1 MEVYME
7 WTGYWYGFYT
17 NKPIDFVF
25 SEWRKKMS
33 IINYQYDYDLVNY
46 NHGKDYDNKENI
58 WDTLF
63 CYKNKEMFEH
73 HLEEGYNIDMDGEGC
88 FMIQA
93 KKAQFRGRANLFDV
107 VEDDSNIK
115 CAPHDIDLRFNS
127 LFYYCL
133 VLPEEPECSSFSQKI
148 RGFLISILDDE
159 NDKVE

>member
-1 MEVYME
+1 ME

>member
-33 IINYQYDYDLVNY
+33 IINYQYDYRLENY
-46 NHGKDYDNKENI
+46 NDEKNYHNKENI
-58 WDTLF
+58 WNTLF

>member
-46 NHGKDYDNKENI
+46 NHGNDYDNKENI

>member
-1 MEVYME
+1 ME

-33 IINYQYDYDLVNY
+33 IINYQYDYRLENY
-46 NHGKDYDNKENI
+46 NYKKNYDNKENI
-58 WDTLF
+58 WNTLF

>member
-1 MEVYME
+1 ME

-33 IINYQYDYDLVNY
+33 IINYQYDYRLENY
-46 NHGKDYDNKENI
+46 NDEKNYHNKENI
-58 WDTLF
+58 WNTLF

-115 CAPHDIDLRFNS
+115 CAPHDIDLCFNS

>member
-73 HLEEGYNIDMDGEGC
+73 HLEEGYNIDMEGEGC

>member
-1 MEVYME
+1 ME

-33 IINYQYDYDLVNY
+33 IINYQYDYSL
-46 NHGKDYDNKENI
+46 DNKENI
-58 WDTLF
+58 WETLF

>member
-1 MEVYME
+1 ME

-33 IINYQYDYDLVNY
+33 IINYQYDYSL
-46 NHGKDYDNKENI
+46 DNKENI
-58 WDTLF
+58 WETLF

-159 NDKVE
+159 NNKVE

>member
-1 MEVYME
+1 ME

-58 WDTLF
+58 WETLF

>member
-1 MEVYME
+1 ME

-33 IINYQYDYDLVNY
+33 IINYQYDYRLENY
-46 NHGKDYDNKENI
+46 NDEKNYDNKENI
-58 WDTLF
+58 WNTLF

>member
-33 IINYQYDYDLVNY
+33 IINYQYDYSL
-46 NHGKDYDNKENI
+46 DNKENI

>member
-1 MEVYME
+1 ME

-33 IINYQYDYDLVNY
+33 IINYQYDYRLENY
-46 NHGKDYDNKENI
+46 NHERNYDNKENI
-58 WDTLF
+58 WNTLF

>member
-1 MEVYME
+1 MDY
-7 WTGYWYGFYT
+7 YT

-33 IINYQYDYDLVNY
+33 IINYQYDYRLENY
-46 NHGKDYDNKENI
+46 NDEKNYDNKENI
-58 WDTLF
+58 WNTFF

-93 KKAQFRGRANLFDV
+93 KKVQFRGRANLFDV

>member
-1 MEVYME
+1 ME

-33 IINYQYDYDLVNY
+33 IINYQYDYSLENY
-46 NHGKDYDNKENI
+46 NDEKNYDNKENI
-58 WDTLF
+58 WNTLF

>member
-1 MEVYME
+1 ME

-33 IINYQYDYDLVNY
+33 IINYQYDYRLENY
-46 NHGKDYDNKENI
+46 NDEKNYNNKENI
-58 WDTLF
+58 WNTLF

-93 KKAQFRGRANLFDV
+93 KKAQFRGRATLF
-107 VEDDSNIK
+107 EFDDE
-115 CAPHDIDLRFNS
+115 PIDDDFTYAIDMRFNS

-133 VLPEEPECSSFSQKI
+133 VLPEEPECSNFSQKI

>member
-33 IINYQYDYDLVNY
+33 IINYQYDYDVVNY

>member
-33 IINYQYDYDLVNY
+33 IINYQYDYRLENY
-46 NHGKDYDNKENI
+46 NDEKNYDNKENI
-58 WDTLF
+58 WNTLF

>member
-1 MEVYME
+1 MEAYME

-33 IINYQYDYDLVNY
+33 IINYQYDYSLDS
-46 NHGKDYDNKENI
+46 KENI
-58 WDTLF
+58 WETLF

>member
-1 MEVYME
+1 ME

-33 IINYQYDYDLVNY
+33 IINYQYDYRLENY
-46 NHGKDYDNKENI
+46 NDKKNYDNKENI
-58 WDTLF
+58 WNTLF

-73 HLEEGYNIDMDGEGC
+73 HLEEGYNIDMDGQGC

-133 VLPEEPECSSFSQKI
+133 VLPEESECSSFSQKI

>member
-1 MEVYME
+1 ME

-33 IINYQYDYDLVNY
+33 IINYQYDYRLENY
-46 NHGKDYDNKENI
+46 NDEKNYHNKENI
-58 WDTLF
+58 WNTLF

-73 HLEEGYNIDMDGEGC
+73 HLEEGYNIDMDGQGC

>member
-1 MEVYME
+1 ME

-33 IINYQYDYDLVNY
+33 IINYQYDYRLENY
-46 NHGKDYDNKENI
+46 NDEKNYDNKENI
-58 WDTLF
+58 WETLF

>member
-1 MEVYME
+1 ME

-33 IINYQYDYDLVNY
+33 IINYQYDYSL
-46 NHGKDYDNKENI
+46 DNKENI
-58 WDTLF
+58 WETLF

-93 KKAQFRGRANLFDV
+93 KKVQFRGRANLFDV

-127 LFYYCL
+127 LFYYCF

>member
-1 MEVYME
+1 ME

-33 IINYQYDYDLVNY
+33 IINYQYDYRLENY
-46 NHGKDYDNKENI
+46 NDEKNYDNKENI
-58 WDTLF
+58 WNTLF

-73 HLEEGYNIDMDGEGC
+73 HLEEGYNIDRDGEGC

-133 VLPEEPECSSFSQKI
+133 LLPEEPECSSFSQKI

>member
-1 MEVYME
+1 
-7 WTGYWYGFYT
+7 T

-33 IINYQYDYDLVNY
+33 IINYQYDYRLENY
-46 NHGKDYDNKENI
+46 NDEKNYHNKENI
-58 WDTLF
+58 WNTLF

-127 LFYYCL
+127 LFYYFL

>member
-1 MEVYME
+1 ME

-33 IINYQYDYDLVNY
+33 IINYQYDYRLENY
-46 NHGKDYDNKENI
+46 NDEKNYHNKENI
-58 WDTLF
+58 WNTLF

>member
-1 MEVYME
+1 ME

-33 IINYQYDYDLVNY
+33 IINYQYDYSLDS
-46 NHGKDYDNKENI
+46 KENI
-58 WDTLF
+58 WETLF

>member
-1 MEVYME
+1 ME

-33 IINYQYDYDLVNY
+33 IINYQYDYDVVNY

-93 KKAQFRGRANLFDV
+93 KKAQFRGRATLF
-107 VEDDSNIK
+107 EFDDKPIDDDFTY
-115 CAPHDIDLRFNS
+115 DIDLRFNS
-127 LFYYCL
+127 LYYYCF

>member
-1 MEVYME
+1 ME

-33 IINYQYDYDLVNY
+33 IINYQYDYRLENY
-46 NHGKDYDNKENI
+46 NDEKNYHNKENI
-58 WDTLF
+58 WNTLF

-159 NDKVE
+159 NNKVE

>member
-1 MEVYME
+1 ME
-7 WTGYWYGFYT
+7 WTGYWYNFYS

-33 IINYQYDYDLVNY
+33 IINYQYDYRLENY
-46 NHGKDYDNKENI
+46 NDEKNYNNKENI
-58 WDTLF
+58 WNTLF

>member
-1 MEVYME
+1 ME

-33 IINYQYDYDLVNY
+33 IINYQYDYRLENY
-46 NHGKDYDNKENI
+46 NHEKNYDNKENI
-58 WDTLF
+58 WNTLF

>member
-1 MEVYME
+1 ME
-7 WTGYWYGFYT
+7 WTGYWYNFYS

-33 IINYQYDYDLVNY
+33 IINYQYDYRLENY
-46 NHGKDYDNKENI
+46 NDEKNYHNKENI
-58 WDTLF
+58 WNTLF

>member
-1 MEVYME
+1 ME

-33 IINYQYDYDLVNY
+33 IINYQYDYSLDS
-46 NHGKDYDNKENI
+46 KENI
-58 WDTLF
+58 WETLF

-127 LFYYCL
+127 LFYYCF

>member
-1 MEVYME
+1 ME

-133 VLPEEPECSSFSQKI
+133 VLLEEPECSSFSQKI

>member
-1 MEVYME
+1 ME
-7 WTGYWYGFYT
+7 WTGYWYNFYS

-33 IINYQYDYDLVNY
+33 IINYQYDYDVVNY

-127 LFYYCL
+127 LLYYCL

-148 RGFLISILDDE
+148 DRKS
-159 NDKVE
+159 VV

>member
-1 MEVYME
+1 
-7 WTGYWYGFYT
+7 
-17 NKPIDFVF
+17 
-25 SEWRKKMS
+25 
-33 IINYQYDYDLVNY
+33 
-46 NHGKDYDNKENI
+46 
-58 WDTLF
+58 
-63 CYKNKEMFEH
+63 MFEH

-133 VLPEEPECSSFSQKI
+133 VLPEEPECSSFSRKI

>member
-1 MEVYME
+1 MDY
-7 WTGYWYGFYT
+7 YT

>member
-33 IINYQYDYDLVNY
+33 IINYQYDYSL
-46 NHGKDYDNKENI
+46 DNKENI
-58 WDTLF
+58 WETLF

>member
-1 MEVYME
+1 ME

-33 IINYQYDYDLVNY
+33 IINYQYDYRLENY
-46 NHGKDYDNKENI
+46 NDEKNYDNKENI
-58 WDTLF
+58 WNTLF

-115 CAPHDIDLRFNS
+115 CAPHNIDLRFNS

>member
-1 MEVYME
+1 MA
-7 WTGYWYGFYT
+7 
-17 NKPIDFVF
+17 
-25 SEWRKKMS
+25 KKMS
-33 IINYQYDYDLVNY
+33 IINYQYDYRLENY
-46 NHGKDYDNKENI
+46 NDEKNYDNKENI
-58 WDTLF
+58 WNTLF

-127 LFYYCL
+127 LFYYCF